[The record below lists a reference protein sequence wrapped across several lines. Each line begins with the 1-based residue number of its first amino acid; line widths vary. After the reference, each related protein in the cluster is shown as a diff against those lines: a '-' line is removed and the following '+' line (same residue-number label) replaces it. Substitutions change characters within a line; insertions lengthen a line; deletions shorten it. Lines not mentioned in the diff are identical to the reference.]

1 MSKSNNITIVDTTI
15 QIVEY
20 MGSRVVTFEMM
31 DNLHHRPKGTTNKKF
46 ESNQERFIE
55 GKHFYLIDFS
65 KSNEFRPFGIEIPP
79 HGLTVLTERGYSML
93 VKSFTDDFAW
103 DVQEQ
108 LSDSYF
114 NNQQPMSPAEI
125 MLQQA
130 HINLAHEQRLKKIE
144 DRQVDTDV
152 RIAETRSEVK
162 VVNDKS
168 DKALEAAQAALTHK
182 VGSPNHSPVSAYFSS
197 KGCSLDA
204 ATARL
209 YGVRATQLS
218 RARNLT
224 IYGVPDERWGK
235 VNAYEFSI
243 LEEIFQSHQKELTV
257 EDLKAVSKKDSDEIE
272 KQIKERGG
280 QN

>member
-1 MSKSNNITIVDTTI
+1 MSKSKNITIVDTTI

-31 DNLHHRPKGTTNKKF
+31 DNLHHRPEGTANRNFK
-46 ESNQERFIE
+46 SNRDRFIE

-65 KSNEFRPFGIEIPP
+65 KKDEFRPFGIEIPP
-79 HGLTVLTERGYSML
+79 RGLTVLTERGYSML

-144 DRQVDTDV
+144 DKQVDTDV
-152 RIAETRSEVK
+152 RIAETRDEVRL
-162 VVNDKS
+162 VNGKS

-182 VGSPNHSPVSAYFSS
+182 VGSPDHSPVSAYFSG
-197 KGCSLDA
+197 KGVSLDIEA
-204 ATARL
+204 ARV
-209 YGVRATQLS
+209 YGM
-218 RARNLT
+218 RARNLSRERNIT
-224 IYGVPDERWGK
+224 MYKVPDKRWGK
-235 VNAYEFSI
+235 VNAYKPQYSRRDISVTPKKPHCRRPEGRK
-243 LEEIFQSHQKELTV
+243 QK
-257 EDLKAVSKKDSDEIE
+257 
-272 KQIKERGG
+272 RG
-280 QN
+280 